1 MPIKHF
7 LEGVLV
13 QTEPDTPEQIEERTE
28 QEQIIN
34 AIAAINSAS
43 NLSDVK
49 TILKK
54 LFLRLVKKGVL
65 P

>member
-7 LEGVLV
+7 LDGVLI
-13 QTEPDTPEQIEERTE
+13 QTEPDTPEQIDERTE
-28 QEQIIN
+28 RKL
-34 AIAAINSAS
+34 IANEIVKIDSAS
-43 NLSDVK
+43 NLADVK